1 VIEQSVDRRDS
12 ADRRISR
19 FALRF
24 PDRRLGF
31 SRRRVAAGRAR
42 SSATRLFAAYRDT
55 PLALAVVLATVIALN
70 IADLLLTFR
79 AIELGAVELNPIM
92 AALINTDPLLAA
104 LFKTTIV
111 VGVAAAMWATRRY
124 RRVLEAS
131 LVLLAAF
138 VVLTTYSGAMVLLA
152 G

>member
-1 VIEQSVDRRDS
+1 MIEQSIDRRRV
-12 ADRRISR
+12 ADRRTSR

-31 SRRRVAAGRAR
+31 SRRQAGSGQTPSLWSR
-42 SSATRLFAAYRDT
+42 RLAAYSDR
-55 PLALAVVLATVIALN
+55 PQALAVVLSAVVALN

-79 AIELGAVELNPIM
+79 AIALGAVELNPIM
-92 AALINTDPLLAA
+92 AALIDADPLLAA

-111 VGVAAAMWATRRY
+111 GAVAAVMWSTRRY

-131 LVLLAAF
+131 LVLLAGF
-138 VVLTTYSGAMVLLA
+138 TVLTAYSGGMLLLA
-152 G
+152 S